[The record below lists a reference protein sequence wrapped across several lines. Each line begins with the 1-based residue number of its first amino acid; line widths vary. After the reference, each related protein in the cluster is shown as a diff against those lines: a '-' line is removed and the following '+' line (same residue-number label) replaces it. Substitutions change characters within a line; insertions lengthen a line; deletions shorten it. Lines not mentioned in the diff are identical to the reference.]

1 MVHVSISSHLIS
13 FPSFDDHI
21 VARSYTQHLPYLSEP
36 HSLAPALKDE
46 EVCIPPTLL
55 HILCQ
60 NYYIYII
67 TALSWL
73 ITFTMYTVNLGSQS
87 PLLSAPQFKWK
98 LCLPFALYGDL
109 FVVK

>member
-1 MVHVSISSHLIS
+1 MLHVSISSHLIS
-13 FPSFDDHI
+13 FPNFDDHI
-21 VARSYTQHLPYLSEP
+21 VACSYTQHLLYLSEP

-73 ITFTMYTVNLGSQS
+73 ITFTVYTVNLGSQS